1 MDRKGKEL
9 WTNVRDMIQKAIEK
23 TEKHQS
29 WKEHKEFLDLQ
40 YVVSWKNLKKQD
52 M

>member
-1 MDRKGKEL
+1 
-9 WTNVRDMIQKAIEK
+9 MIQKAIEK

-40 YVVSWKNLKKQD
+40 YVVS
-52 M
+52 